1 LIPFQEV
8 RATDEKQFTQ
18 LLHEIGLLK
27 TLLVL
32 NTLKSGANQK
42 EVAKAL
48 GMTDRQVRNIL
59 AGKA

>member
-1 LIPFQEV
+1 M